1 MYLKERQMRRI
12 LQRKLRQSKNK
23 SGTNIKVKVNINI
36 KVSILRHIGEV
47 QASAVTIIHIVIS
60 EKLSKFYCDV
70 CDKVVHEICT
80 ADSSWSNTTKI
91 WLCDKDK

>member
-23 SGTNIKVKVNINI
+23 SGTNIKVKVNINV
-36 KVSILRHIGEV
+36 KVFISRHVGEGK
-47 QASAVTIIHIVIS
+47 ASVVTIIHIVIS
-60 EKLSKFYCDV
+60 EKLIKFYCDV

-80 ADSSWSNTTKI
+80 VDSSWSNTTKI
-91 WLCDKDK
+91 